1 MTLYAL
7 LAFFMLLA
15 GYCFFMKNNYRTFIL
30 LLFKMLVLCFLLNV
44 KEPVYIVCLFFAF
57 CIVYVLV
64 LMPVKIVK
72 RNRKEYVLF
81 LLAIVF
87 VFLFSGC
94 SKKISKPPQ
103 IEINYKL
110 NFIPS
115 DVCVLNNEKIL
126 VGAEREKKIAI
137 VNLNTGKINKIINS
151 GANPVDILVKGN
163 YVYSANK
170 SSSDV
175 TIHNLSDNETTN
187 IPSGGQNPSAL
198 ALNGEKKLLYVANTG
213 SSNISI
219 IDIQGK
225 RIKSKINTEKWPA
238 DILIT
243 NDNKYL
249 YVPCKY
255 TNVIQLI
262 DAEKERCLFTK
273 IDAGISPA
281 QLLKLNKRQIAIINE
296 WEYSFNQQSTINVFD
311 TKDYAIKYNI
321 RVDGGIFRGALS
333 RSKKYLYLT
342 VPAKDKIIFVD
353 VKKRSKIFEITKK
366 DTAPKY
372 IAVSPD
378 GTDVFVSCQTSK
390 EILRIKVNDLL

>member
-1 MTLYAL
+1 
-7 LAFFMLLA
+7 
-15 GYCFFMKNNYRTFIL
+15 
-30 LLFKMLVLCFLLNV
+30 
-44 KEPVYIVCLFFAF
+44 
-57 CIVYVLV
+57 
-64 LMPVKIVK
+64 MPVKTVK
-72 RNRKEYVLF
+72 RNYKEYALF
-81 LLAIVF
+81 LFVIVF

-94 SKKISKPPQ
+94 SREISKPPQ

-115 DVCVLNNEKIL
+115 DVCVLNNEKIF

-137 VNLNTGKINKIINS
+137 VNLTTGKINKIINS

-175 TIHNLSDNETTN
+175 TIHNLLNNETIN
-187 IPSGGQNPSAL
+187 VQSGGQNPSAL
-198 ALNGEKKLLYVANTG
+198 ALNDAKKLLYVANTG
-213 SSNISI
+213 SSNVSV
-219 IDIQGK
+219 IDIPGK
-225 RIKSKINTEKWPA
+225 KIKSRIYTEKWPS

-243 NDNKYL
+243 KDYKYL

-281 QLLKLNKRQIAIINE
+281 QLLKLNNRHIAIINE

-333 RSKKYLYLT
+333 RSKKYIYLT
-342 VPAKDKIIFVD
+342 VPSKDKIIFVD
-353 VKKRSKIFEITKK
+353 VKKRSKIFEIVKK